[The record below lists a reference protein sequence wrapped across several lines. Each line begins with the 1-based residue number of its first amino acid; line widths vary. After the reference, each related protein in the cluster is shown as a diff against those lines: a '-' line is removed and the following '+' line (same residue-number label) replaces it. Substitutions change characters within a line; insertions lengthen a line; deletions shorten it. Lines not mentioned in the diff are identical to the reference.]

1 MSDIKPPK
9 QLKNSS
15 ECENMQDVRYEVD
28 RLDQLIVELLAQRQT
43 FMDAAARIKADR
55 NLVRDE
61 ARIEDVVDKVKSQA
75 TKNGLSHDIVEPV
88 YRLLIEKCIA
98 HEFNT
103 FDKIYPK

>member
-61 ARIEDVVDKVKSQA
+61 ARIEDVVAKVKSQA
-75 TKNGLSHDIVEPV
+75 TKHGLSHDIVEPV

>member
-15 ECENMQDVRYEVD
+15 ECVNMQDVRYEVD

-61 ARIEDVVDKVKSQA
+61 ARIEDVVSKVKQHASEH
-75 TKNGLSHDIVEPV
+75 NLSHDIVEPV

>member
-1 MSDIKPPK
+1 MSDINSPK
-9 QLKNSS
+9 QLKSSS

-28 RLDQLIVELLAQRQT
+28 RLDQIIVELLAQRQT
-43 FMDAAARIKADR
+43 FMDAAARIKANRD
-55 NLVRDE
+55 LVRDE
-61 ARIEDVVDKVKSQA
+61 ARIEDVVSKVKNHAS
-75 TKNGLSHDIVEPV
+75 KHGLSHEIVEPV

>member
-15 ECENMQDVRYEVD
+15 ECKNMQDVRYEVD

-61 ARIEDVVDKVKSQA
+61 ARIEDVVAKVKHHA
-75 TKNGLSHDIVEPV
+75 NEHNLSHDIVEPV